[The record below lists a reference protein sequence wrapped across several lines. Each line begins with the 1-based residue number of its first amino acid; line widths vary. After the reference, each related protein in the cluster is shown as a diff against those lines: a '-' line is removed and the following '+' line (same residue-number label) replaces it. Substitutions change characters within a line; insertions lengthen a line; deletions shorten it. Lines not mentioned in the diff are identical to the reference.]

1 MSSKTALLRALLNP
15 NCMHKYKGR
24 KFDITTLFPPD
35 LLVNG
40 HIPIKKIA
48 DVQTALDD
56 WDELMTVLNEALSL

>member
-1 MSSKTALLRALLNP
+1 
-15 NCMHKYKGR
+15 MHKYKGR